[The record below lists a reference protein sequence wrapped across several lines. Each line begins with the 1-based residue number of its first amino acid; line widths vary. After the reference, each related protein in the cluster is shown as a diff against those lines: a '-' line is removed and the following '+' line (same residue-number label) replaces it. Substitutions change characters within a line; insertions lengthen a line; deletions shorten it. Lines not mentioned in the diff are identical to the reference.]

1 MIDTPTSPPA
11 MPTLFTRTILP
22 MKLLR
27 FFLLATVAL
36 VTARATTPDVT
47 LPAGQVGV
55 AYGPYSLSF
64 QTPPAAGTSY
74 SATGL
79 PSGVTI
85 NTSTGAISGTPSASG
100 EFSGNIS
107 LNDGGLINNF
117 SYTLT
122 IAPALGAP
130 EITSDLAAIGA
141 VGEEFTYLLAASNSP
156 TSYNVGPLPPGL
168 SYSTEL
174 AQITGTPA
182 TAGTYYVSLS
192 ANNATGTGSVATL
205 VITIQP
211 SGPVPAI
218 DSAATVTANL
228 STPLSYQIT
237 ATNSPT
243 SYTASGLP
251 VGLSLN
257 AASGLISGSPTVAG
271 VSTATLTASN
281 GNGASASFTLTFIL
295 GPVSVINSA
304 ATLTGYAGAAI
315 TPYALSATNTPLSYN
330 VGALPA
336 GLSYDA
342 ANKTI
347 KGTPAAAGTSTVNIT
362 ASNAVGTGPLFAL
375 SIQIAAPIAP
385 VIDTH
390 PASQTKNAGE
400 SVTFTVVATGTPT
413 PTYQWKKGG
422 VDIDGATA
430 TSYTINP
437 VSAGDAADYTVV
449 VTNAGGSVTS
459 NPATLT
465 VVTTSYATWRA
476 ANFTVGEAADDLI
489 SGPSADPDGDGLK
502 NLVEYALGTAPKTA
516 NTSGQP
522 TVTVAANEWVF
533 TYTRPADRP
542 DLTYTVQSS
551 TNLSS
556 WSTVSKTRTA
566 TGTVETWE
574 ARVTITSGQNAFFRL
589 QVDRL

>member
-1 MIDTPTSPPA
+1 
-11 MPTLFTRTILP
+11 MPTLFTRTIQP

-36 VTARATTPDVT
+36 ITARATPPDVT

-64 QTPPAAGTSY
+64 QTPPAAGTTY

-85 NTSTGAISGTPSASG
+85 NTSTGAISGTPAISG

-117 SYTLT
+117 SYALT

-130 EITSDLAAIGA
+130 EITSDLTAIGA
-141 VGEEFTYLLAASNSP
+141 VGDDSFVYSLSASNAP
-156 TSYNVGPLPPGL
+156 TSYNVGTLPPGL
-168 SYSTEL
+168 SYSTDL
-174 AQITGTPA
+174 AQITGTPS
-182 TAGTYYVSLS
+182 TAGTYPVSLS
-192 ANNATGTGSVATL
+192 ANNATGTGSTVTL

-218 DSAATVTANL
+218 NSAATVTANL
-228 STPLSYQIT
+228 SAPLSYQIT

-257 AASGLISGSPTVAG
+257 AASGLISGTPTVAG

-336 GLSYDA
+336 GLTYDS

-347 KGTPAAAGTSTVNIT
+347 KGTPAAAGTSAVNIT
-362 ASNAVGTGPLFAL
+362 ASNAVGTGPAFAL

-400 SVTFTVVATGTPT
+400 SVTFTVVATGTPA

-422 VDIDGATA
+422 VVIAGATG

-437 VSAGDAADYTVV
+437 VGAGDAADYTVV

-465 VVTTSYATWRA
+465 VVTTSYATWRS

-516 NTSGQP
+516 NTSGQA
-522 TVTVAANEWVF
+522 TVTVTSTEWVF

-551 TNLSS
+551 TNLST
-556 WSTVSKTRTA
+556 WSTVNATRTT
-566 TGTVETWE
+566 TGTTETWQ
-574 ARVTITSGQNAFFRL
+574 ARVTVTAGQNAFFRL

>member
-1 MIDTPTSPPA
+1 
-11 MPTLFTRTILP
+11 MPTLFTRTIQP

-64 QTPPAAGTSY
+64 QTPPAAGTTY

-85 NTSTGAISGTPSASG
+85 NTSTGAISGTPAVSG

-117 SYTLT
+117 SYALT

-130 EITSDLAAIGA
+130 EITSDLTAIGA
-141 VGEEFTYLLAASNSP
+141 VGDDSFIYTLGASNAP

-168 SYSTEL
+168 SYSTDL
-174 AQITGTPA
+174 AQITGTPT
-182 TAGTYYVSLS
+182 TAGTYQVSLS
-192 ANNATGTGSVATL
+192 ANNATGTGATVTL

-218 DSAATVTANL
+218 NSAASVTANL
-228 STPLSYQIT
+228 NTPLSYQIT

-243 SYTASGLP
+243 SYAASGLP

-257 AASGLISGSPTVAG
+257 AASGLISGTPTVAG

-336 GLSYDA
+336 GLTYDS

-347 KGTPAAAGTSTVNIT
+347 KGTPVAAGTSTVNIS
-362 ASNAVGTGPLFAL
+362 ASNAVGTGPAFAL

-413 PTYQWKKGG
+413 PTYQWKKNGDEIG
-422 VDIDGATA
+422 GATGA
-430 TSYTINP
+430 SYTINP
-437 VSAGDAADYTVV
+437 VGADDAADYTVV

-489 SGPSADPDGDGLK
+489 SGPNADPDGDGLK
-502 NLVEYALGTAPKTA
+502 NLVEYAFGTAPKA
-516 NTSGQP
+516 ASTSGQP
-522 TVTVAANEWVF
+522 TVTATATEWVF

-551 TNLSS
+551 TNLST
-556 WSTVSKTRTA
+556 WSTVNATRTA
-566 TGTVETWE
+566 TGTTETWQ
-574 ARVTITSGQNAFFRL
+574 ARVTITGGQSAFFRL